1 MKILFLS
8 FAAMAMLSFSSVS
21 ETLEEDFG
29 DCPLGST
36 EIVATCTRGC
46 YSVVILGQRY
56 ALNETETEIAESRLQ
71 NYCNNRPVVELTA
84 PAPGIL

>member
-8 FAAMAMLSFSSVS
+8 FAAMVMLSSGVS
-21 ETLEEDFG
+21 ETIEDNFK

-36 EIVATCTRGC
+36 EIVATCTSGC

-71 NYCNNRPVVELTA
+71 NYCDNRPVVEITTA
-84 PAPGIL
+84 PPDVL